1 MGTRDRVNSATMT
14 QHVGLK
20 GHNGCDIFLDEE
32 DREVFLEKIEQAC
45 DTSGVQVS
53 AWALM
58 SNHVHLLMHGDVKDF
73 PSFFQSLG
81 RTFATHNANKYEH
94 TGALWNGRY
103 YAKPIQTA
111 EQFCQTAAYIFNNPV
126 AAGQVKNPE
135 DSGWTNFATV
145 MNGEDKLACELL
157 DEIGN
162 VEHIIEFT
170 ETYSKIKLT
179 AEQVK
184 QLEAIPKGRLLDCQ
198 AIKVIKQVAKTTGV
212 ANILKLGEKK
222 KKKLV
227 KKLFKKGST
236 YHQIRRLTGLTR
248 PMVDKLLC

>member
-1 MGTRDRVNSATMT
+1 MGRRNRENSATMT

-20 GHNGCDIFLDEE
+20 GHNGSDIFLDEE

-45 DTSGVQVS
+45 ETSGVQVS

-73 PSFFQSLG
+73 SSFFQSLG
-81 RTFATHNANKYEH
+81 RTFATHVANKYEH
-94 TGALWNGRY
+94 SGALWNGRY
-103 YAKPIQTA
+103 YAKPIQTV

-126 AAGQVKNPE
+126 AAGQVKKPE
-135 DSGWTNFATV
+135 DSDWTNFNAV
-145 MNGEDKLACELL
+145 KNGEDKIACDLI

-162 VEHIIEFT
+162 VEHIVEFT
-170 ETYSKIKLT
+170 QTYSKIKLT
-179 AEQVK
+179 AEQEK

-212 ANILKLGEKK
+212 SNILKLGEKK

-227 KKLFKKGST
+227 KKLIKKGSS
-236 YHQIRRLTGLTR
+236 YNQIRRLTGITR
-248 PMVDKLLC
+248 PMVEKLLC